1 MSKKYVRSSQT
12 GRYTTS
18 GKAEMADKPISVRL
32 PIDLDL
38 KVRAIPNRTEFLREA
53 IAKALQ
59 EREELQ
65 SGAIKSSWW
74 SRRAIASS

>member
-1 MSKKYVRSSQT
+1 MSDKYVRSSQT

-32 PIDLDL
+32 PVDLDV

-59 EREELQ
+59 EREEL
-65 SGAIKSSWW
+65 KS
-74 SRRAIASS
+74 A